1 MTWTDELHYPVPV
14 RYLAACLL
22 VTLALACG
30 SSTPAE
36 PGSAGDGAAG
46 AAPDGSTAG
55 TADVSG
61 AAVAAMS
68 IRARCALVCQT
79 VAPLQCARSATC
91 AFDCEEGY
99 ATVLRMAPRC
109 DPELGALLSCEALRP
124 LMDWECAVDGN
135 PQLKDGVCEVEVS
148 NAGRCYL
155 NGS

>member
-1 MTWTDELHYPVPV
+1 LTWTSEPAYPVPV
-14 RYLAACLL
+14 RCLAACLL

-30 SSTPAE
+30 SASSE
-36 PGSAGDGAAG
+36 PGSAADGAAV

-55 TADVSG
+55 TPDLSS

-68 IRARCALVCQT
+68 IRERCALLCLT
-79 VAPLQCARSATC
+79 VAPLQCGRSATC

-109 DPELGALLSCEALRP
+109 DPELGALLTCEALRP
-124 LMDWECAVDGN
+124 LMDWECDVDGN
-135 PQLKDGVCEVEVS
+135 PLLKDGVCEIEGY